1 MQKGAMYMNGTKY
14 LLSVKDVME
23 LLECSQDH
31 AYKVIKKLNVELA
44 AKGFETESGKI
55 PRKFFAEKYYGLEA
69 S

>member
-1 MQKGAMYMNGTKY
+1 MYMNNTKY

-44 AKGFETESGKI
+44 ANE
-55 PRKFFAEKYYGLEA
+55 
-69 S
+69 